1 MFLTF
6 LARMLPALSV
16 AKPACIRKISAPV
29 NGGKVLS
36 ARDSVHISEAKAW
49 QWRTRPH
56 QIEGVQFLFVGF
68 FIALDFGDVT
78 VQVLLP
84 GFELGDGRLKTG
96 QLGLRGHRFSTAQTA
111 CALLWGTSLYF
122 PFPANE
128 ISLSLQ
134 KHAHSC
140 IVASVVIS
148 PFAENAWSVS
158 SSRN

>member
-29 NGGKVLS
+29 NGGRVLS

-78 VQVLLP
+78 AQVLLP
-84 GFELGDGRLKTG
+84 GFELGDGRLKTV
-96 QLGLRGHRFSTAQTA
+96 QCWGLALAHRSRLRYRLLAQTA
-111 CALLWGTSLYF
+111 LGDLAVTSLR
-122 PFPANE
+122 
-128 ISLSLQ
+128 
-134 KHAHSC
+134 
-140 IVASVVIS
+140 
-148 PFAENAWSVS
+148 
-158 SSRN
+158 SRK

>member
-29 NGGKVLS
+29 NGGRVLS

-78 VQVLLP
+78 AQVLLP

-96 QLGLRGHRFSTAQTA
+96 QLGLGHRSR
-111 CALLWGTSLYF
+111 LPRPLVPSLIWGTSLYF

-134 KHAHSC
+134 NGAQILHGRLGGNKPFLQRTRG
-140 IVASVVIS
+140 VA
-148 PFAENAWSVS
+148 
-158 SSRN
+158 

>member
-29 NGGKVLS
+29 NGGRVLS

-84 GFELGDGRLKTG
+84 GFELGDGRLKTV
-96 QLGLRGHRFSTAQTA
+96 QVPGHRSRLRYPLLAQTA
-111 CALLWGTSLYF
+111 LGDLAVPLSV
-122 PFPANE
+122 PANE
-128 ISLSLQ
+128 ICLSLQ
-134 KHAHSC
+134 KRAQILHSRLRGNM
-140 IVASVVIS
+140 
-148 PFAENAWSVS
+148 PFLQRTPG

>member
-29 NGGKVLS
+29 NGGRVLS

-78 VQVLLP
+78 AQVLLP
-84 GFELGDGRLKTG
+84 GFELGDGRVKTG
-96 QLGLRGHRFSTAQTA
+96 QCTLGHGFGFDLAVKGDLAVPLR
-111 CALLWGTSLYF
+111 
-122 PFPANE
+122 FPANE
-128 ISLSLQ
+128 ICLSLQ
-134 KHAHSC
+134 KRAQILHSRLRGNM
-140 IVASVVIS
+140 
-148 PFAENAWSVS
+148 PFLQRTRG

>member
-29 NGGKVLS
+29 NGGRVLS

-84 GFELGDGRLKTG
+84 GFELGDGRLKTV
-96 QLGLRGHRFSTAQTA
+96 QVLPGHRSR
-111 CALLWGTSLYF
+111 LRYPHLRRPLWGTSLNLTL
-122 PFPANE
+122 A
-128 ISLSLQ
+128 LR
-134 KHAHSC
+134 
-140 IVASVVIS
+140 
-148 PFAENAWSVS
+148 
-158 SSRN
+158 SRK

>member
-56 QIEGVQFLFVGF
+56 QIEGVQFSFVVC
-68 FIALDFGDVT
+68 FIGLDFGDVT
-78 VQVLLP
+78 VQVVLP
-84 GFELGDGRLKTG
+84 GFKLGDGRLKTVHV
-96 QLGLRGHRFSTAQTA
+96 RGHRFSS
-111 CALLWGTSLYF
+111 CADRFCPLIWGTSLYI

-148 PFAENAWSVS
+148 PFAENAWSRVS